1 MKFLLIAASHRPD
14 SYNRR
19 LIQLA
24 SQYLR
29 TKDISVESPEYT
41 SLDLPPY
48 NDCEREKGNIPAN
61 AEAVRATVADADGL
75 VISMPE
81 YNWSYPGSLKNIVD
95 WLSHFRPQPFSGKT
109 AYLMCATPSKRGG
122 AVGLSHL
129 KIPLEAL
136 GCFVYPDVFTLSEA
150 QAAFDE
156 KGNITIPKANV
167 QFFQLLDGFVDFSKK
182 LKA

>member
-24 SQYLR
+24 AQHFSA
-29 TKDISVESPEYT
+29 KNISVESPEYQ

-48 NDCEREKGNIPAN
+48 NDCDREKGKIPAS
-61 AEAVRATVADADGL
+61 AQAVRDKVAGSDGL

-81 YNWSYPGSLKNIVD
+81 YNWSYPGSLKNIID
-95 WLSHFRPQPFSGKT
+95 WLSHFRPQPFLGKT

-136 GCFVYPDVFTLSEA
+136 GCYVYPEVFTLSEA

-156 KGNITIPKANV
+156 KGNINIPKANE
-167 QFFQLLDGFVDFSKK
+167 QFYQLLDGFVDFSKK
-182 LKA
+182 LNA